1 MDEKRAGHDDYEG
14 VEYLYGIE
22 RYGPGIQD
30 LGCLLTR
37 KGRLLAFPNVLQH
50 QVQPFRAA
58 DPSRPGHRKIL
69 ALFLVD
75 PFLRVIGTADVPLQ
89 QKDWWVEVIREK
101 SKLGEL
107 PVELMHFVVNDV
119 GDFPISL
126 EVKKV
131 REELMVER
139 RAFIQDV
146 NAEYESEG
154 FNFSEH

>member
-1 MDEKRAGHDDYEG
+1 M
-14 VEYLYGIE
+14 
-22 RYGPGIQD
+22 
-30 LGCLLTR
+30 
-37 KGRLLAFPNVLQH
+37 
-50 QVQPFRAA
+50 
-58 DPSRPGHRKIL
+58 
-69 ALFLVD
+69 
-75 PFLRVIGTADVPLQ
+75 
-89 QKDWWVEVIREK
+89 EVIREK

-139 RAFIQDV
+139 RGFIQDV

-154 FNFSEH
+154 FNFCEH